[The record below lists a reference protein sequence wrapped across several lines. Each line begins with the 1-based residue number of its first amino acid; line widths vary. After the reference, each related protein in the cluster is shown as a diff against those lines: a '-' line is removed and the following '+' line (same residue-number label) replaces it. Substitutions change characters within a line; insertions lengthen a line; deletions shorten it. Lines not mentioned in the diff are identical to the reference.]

1 MKRRITAVLASIAV
15 LLGLFGCDA
24 ILDGEM
30 ITSAPHKKPISTPSE
45 DIIEVSTYEELKEQI
60 IALIWAYEDSGTVRV
75 TGYDGD
81 IAKDAQTACEEI
93 KTETAIGSYAVSDF
107 SVSVTQI
114 VSYYEVE
121 VDIYYKNDI
130 TESRINSIKTVPTT
144 RYLKTSLQ
152 DVITEYEPSMTV
164 QTKNVVLTEKDAF
177 DYVSE
182 IYYNNPKEI
191 VMIPLTMV
199 EFFPSQGKEGIID
212 FTFGYSYKQ
221 SILKAMEISLKK
233 NVQNIAGLV
242 TGGSSDGAILLSL
255 TQRLMEASEY
265 DSDTA
270 AAGLYTEQNKAAT
283 AYGALVEGSAV
294 GEGYAMAFKA
304 LCDELG
310 IECYV
315 VLGQMGGLRH
325 AWNIVELE
333 DHFYHIDVSMCD
345 INGIA
350 SSFLLSDAEMEKN
363 YTWDKSRYK
372 TCDGPLVYT
381 ADGEIIS
388 SDASADATDS
398 LS

>member
-1 MKRRITAVLASIAV
+1 MKRRIAVLASVVV
-15 LLGLFGCDA
+15 LLGLFGCDET
-24 ILDGEM
+24 LDGEM
-30 ITSAPHKKPISTPSE
+30 ITSAPHKKPIATPSE
-45 DIIEVSTYEELKEQI
+45 GIIEVSTYEELKEQI
-60 IALIWAYEDSGTVRV
+60 IALIWNYEDSGTVHV

-81 IAKDAQTACEEI
+81 IAKDTQTACEEI
-93 KTETAIGSYAVSDF
+93 KTEVAIGAYAVSDF

-114 VSYYEVE
+114 VSYYEVD
-121 VDIYYKNDI
+121 VRISYKNDI
-130 TESRINSIKTVPTT
+130 TENRINSIKTVPTT

-152 DVITEYEPSMTV
+152 DVITEYEPSMTI
-164 QTKNVVLTEKDAF
+164 QTKSVVLTEKDAL
-177 DYVSE
+177 DYISE
-182 IYYNNPKEI
+182 IYYNNPIEI
-191 VMIPLTMV
+191 VMMPVTFV
-199 EFFPSQGKEGIID
+199 EFFPSQGKEGIIE
-212 FTFGYSYKQ
+212 FTFVYSYKP

-242 TGGSSDGAILLSL
+242 TGGSSDGAVLLSL
-255 TQRLMEASEY
+255 THRLMEVSEY
-265 DSDTA
+265 DIEMA

-333 DHFYHIDVSMCD
+333 DYYYHIDVSMCD
-345 INGIA
+345 VNGIA
-350 SSFLLSDAEMEKN
+350 SSFLLNDEEMEKY

-372 TCDGPLVYT
+372 TCNGPLVYT

-388 SDASADATDS
+388 PDTSADATDS
-398 LS
+398 